1 MMTHSKRAI
10 RPQLLP
16 ASGVYCCW
24 YIQYLLPWP
33 PRSRTD
39 LKFSNY
45 SGQKLSSVKYSC
57 EIIIISHTILLN
69 SSPILEPRFKNY
81 HPKAESLQP
90 ATPTRHTH
98 PQIPLRPHHTQ
109 FTITPIRSAAFSI
122 SSVNA
127 GRNNLHPHTTAGTT
141 SGRPKLV
148 DRVIA
153 ALVSVNS
160 RTPVSQRIARE
171 VQGSLCIFLFTYNL
185 LPVKTDHQRERFKL
199 TRL

>member
-1 MMTHSKRAI
+1 MTHSKFAI

-16 ASGVYCCW
+16 ESGVYCCW
-24 YIQYLLPWP
+24 YIQYLLSWP
-33 PRSRTD
+33 PHSRTD
-39 LKFSNY
+39 LKLSNY
-45 SGQKLSSVKYSC
+45 SGQKLLSVKYSC
-57 EIIIISHTILLN
+57 EITIISHAVLLN
-69 SSPILEPRFKNY
+69 SLPIPKPRLIKNY

-141 SGRPKLV
+141 SGRPKPV

-160 RTPVSQRIARE
+160 RTPVSQRIAME
-171 VQGSLCIFLFTYNL
+171 VQGSLCIFYL
-185 LPVKTDHQRERFKL
+185 LTICHQ
-199 TRL
+199 